1 MQDLPPQQCISRMLN
16 QANRLGVEVLTMP
29 QTTGQPA
36 VGFYQ
41 AAPGRPGRIDLHTS
55 DATPPITLCRLLT
68 HEMVHLLQHWK
79 AGFNAVLPL
88 GWPID
93 GEATKGRSLSLHEAE
108 AFTAQERPCKVLK
121 ALNQLNPVSP

>member
-16 QANRLGVEVLTMP
+16 QADRLGVEVRTMP
-29 QTTGQPA
+29 QQAGQQA
-36 VGFYQ
+36 AGFYQ

-55 DATPPITLCRLLT
+55 DATPPMAVCRLLT

-79 AGFNAVLPL
+79 AGFDAVLPL
-88 GWPID
+88 GWPVD
-93 GEATKGRSLSLHEAE
+93 GEATQGLALSPHEAE
-108 AFTAQERPCKVLK
+108 AFTAQEQPCKVLK